1 MGLGEAYVDMGWE
14 DIKVAV
20 EYDGDQHRS
29 NRRQYVKDI
38 RRLAMLEQ
46 RYGWIVIRVVAEDHP
61 EDVLHRVREA
71 RARRL

>member
-1 MGLGEAYVDMGWE
+1 M
-14 DIKVAV
+14 
-20 EYDGDQHRS
+20 
-29 NRRQYVKDI
+29 KDI

-61 EDVLHRVREA
+61 EDVVHRVREA